1 MPDGASTG
9 LRRST
14 WARSYEE
21 RPGQCL
27 FTATEQ
33 MYNIQSPIY
42 PGILGMHYAST
53 GIALSGQGLK
63 LCRFIDKTD
72 SLSLSLSSSTII
84 FSFCFHLRY
93 TQEWTAIGI
102 FPSGSVELWAGFQFK
117 GIL

>member
-1 MPDGASTG
+1 MPDGVSTG
-9 LRRST
+9 LRRSSCV
-14 WARSYEE
+14 RSYEE

-72 SLSLSLSSSTII
+72 SLSSSSSYTILFFLLSSKIYSRMD
-84 FSFCFHLRY
+84 CH
-93 TQEWTAIGI
+93 
-102 FPSGSVELWAGFQFK
+102 
-117 GIL
+117 

>member
-72 SLSLSLSSSTII
+72 SLSISFLLHHSFLFLLSSKIYSRMDWPFGT
-84 FSFCFHLRY
+84 
-93 TQEWTAIGI
+93 